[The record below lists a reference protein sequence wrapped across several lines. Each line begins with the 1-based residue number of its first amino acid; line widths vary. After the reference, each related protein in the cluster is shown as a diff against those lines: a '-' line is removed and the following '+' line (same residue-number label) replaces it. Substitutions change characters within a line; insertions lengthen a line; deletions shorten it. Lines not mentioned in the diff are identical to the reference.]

1 MTKHK
6 LEIPISTDE
15 LTEIMTG
22 DTKHWNMLTKDG
34 AEVDV
39 TLRLVEADD
48 EMEELDGEY
57 D

>member
-22 DTKHWNMLTKDG
+22 DTKHWNMLTKDNV
-34 AEVDV
+34 EIDV